1 MNAEQYADAGRQDSG
16 KAEESPS
23 QGTWHEYPKTGGE
36 DAEEQ
41 PSLNARVGA
50 AKDEWRRGKSGDCRE
65 GQALKTASER
75 AKGGT
80 EATYG
85 LDPGLRV

>member
-1 MNAEQYADAGRQDSG
+1 MLSRMRMPGARTQARRKRARAKGRGMNTQKR
-16 KAEESPS
+16 
-23 QGTWHEYPKTGGE
+23 GGE